1 MKCRLE
7 CIEIGVSY
15 EGVEVNKDDE
25 YGIMNPNFTKEENQE
40 EFFRTETWTYKDAMY
55 RILDKIIESGEYTDE
70 ENKEYRQYRNEI
82 IRCDNHFEC
91 SSNMVNSY
99 IEFSGP
105 LVKVLE
111 FEKTYYNIKPINTKE
126 AKDLTPKKNFIQ
138 CHLCNKKF
146 YDSIDRK
153 LKLKYQLKHHQ
164 KSCSKQYMKKR
175 RRMVVEFLK
184 ESADQDI
191 IDSIFEEYKDII
203 ILDD

>member
-7 CIEIGVSY
+7 CLEIGVSY

-82 IRCDNHFEC
+82 TRCDNHFEC

-126 AKDLTPKKNFIQ
+126 AKDITPKKNFIQ

-164 KSCSKQYMKKR
+164 KSCRKQYMKKR
-175 RRMVVEFLK
+175 RRMVIEFLK